1 MIAGLDEP
9 ARAPFSVGY
18 VNMAAFVTLAAS
30 AVFLAPVGA
39 NLAHSLNPKRLKQF
53 FAVGLLIMSLNM
65 LREAIFVG

>member
-1 MIAGLDEP
+1 
-9 ARAPFSVGY
+9 
-18 VNMAAFVTLAAS
+18 MAAFVTLAAS